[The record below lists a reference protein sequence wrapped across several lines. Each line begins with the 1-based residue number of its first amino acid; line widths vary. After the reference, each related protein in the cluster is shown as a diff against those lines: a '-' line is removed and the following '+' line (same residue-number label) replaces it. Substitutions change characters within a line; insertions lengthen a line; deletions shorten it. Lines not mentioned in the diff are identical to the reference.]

1 MGGCW
6 RGKQGPD
13 FEGSDWHTEGLEQ
26 DRVGTGEP
34 QKVSEQGR
42 PVTVIGI
49 RGRQSAGQSV
59 DLGRMTGALERKAG
73 GVL

>member
-1 MGGCW
+1 MG
-6 RGKQGPD
+6 
-13 FEGSDWHTEGLEQ
+13 Q
-26 DRVGTGEP
+26 DRGGPGEP

-49 RGRQSAGQSV
+49 RGRQAAGQSV

-73 GVL
+73 EVL